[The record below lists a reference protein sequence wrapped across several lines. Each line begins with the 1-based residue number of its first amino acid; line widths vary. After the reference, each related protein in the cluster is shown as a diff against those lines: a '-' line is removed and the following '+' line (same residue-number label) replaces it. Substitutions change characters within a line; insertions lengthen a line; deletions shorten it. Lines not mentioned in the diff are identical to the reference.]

1 MAEAKQVRTIQLS
14 REGATK
20 LQRELDERKK
30 LRLEIAKRIET
41 ARSFGDLSEN
51 GEYDAARN
59 EQSFNEGRIQEIET
73 MLDVA
78 VIVEADSV
86 STEKVSVGTRVR
98 VYDEDMEEEETYIV
112 VGATEADPAEMKI
125 STESPMGMAL
135 LDHKVGDVVVV
146 QIPGD
151 TIRMRI
157 LEIGRAE

>member
-59 EQSFNEGRIQEIET
+59 EQSFNEGRIQEVET
-73 MLDVA
+73 MLDMA

-86 STEKVSVGTRVR
+86 STEKVSVGTKVR
-98 VYDEDMEEEETYIV
+98 VYDEDMEEEEIYIV

-135 LDHKVGDVVVV
+135 LDHKVDDVVVV

-157 LEIGRAE
+157 LEIDRAE